1 MITNEK
7 LVNEYGTSKIIG
19 LGDAPIEYRPRPIK
33 SDYDIGFITRFFSK
47 KVNENRILEVDPAK
61 MRNIDTVL
69 YSTVSLNWKI
79 SGSREKVIINGII
92 DKTGVID
99 SNNFEIERIK
109 TETGIDLS
117 NKLSN
122 RLEFWRGY

>member
-1 MITNEK
+1 MITNEN
-7 LVNEYGTSKIIG
+7 LTNEYGPSKIIG
-19 LGDAPIEYRPRPIK
+19 LGDVPVEYKPRPNK
-33 SDYDIGFITRFFSK
+33 NDYDRGFITRFFSK
-47 KVNENRILEVDPAK
+47 KVNESKIIEIDPAK
-61 MRNIDTVL
+61 IRNINAVL
-69 YSTVSLNWKI
+69 YFIVSLNWKI

-99 SNNFEIERIK
+99 SNNFEIERVKI
-109 TETGIDLS
+109 ENGIDLS

>member
-19 LGDAPIEYRPRPIK
+19 LGEAPIEYKPKPIK
-33 SDYDIGFITRFFSK
+33 SDYDRGFITRFFSK
-47 KVNENRILEVDPAK
+47 KVNENKIIEVDPAK
-61 MRNIDTVL
+61 MRNIDAVL

-79 SGSREKVIINGII
+79 SGSKEKVIINGII

-109 TETGIDLS
+109 TENGIDLS